1 MVDDNGQYTD
11 LPASGQRVHVHGI
24 AVDVCRGG
32 RIVDHAAY
40 YDENSIRKQISISH
54 QGRSPDGALP
64 SCAPTAVKV
73 QAFLLAGQAGRVS
86 LLLHTA
92 QGVVGRD
99 GQVA

>member
-40 YDENSIRKQISISH
+40 YDENSIRKQISISSH
-54 QGRSPDGALP
+54 QGRSPDLSSPEGK
-64 SCAPTAVKV
+64 PTAVAV
-73 QAFLLAGQAGRVS
+73 QALVTL
-86 LLLHTA
+86 
-92 QGVVGRD
+92 
-99 GQVA
+99 